1 MATFETAAKMVN
13 RVYPQSSS
21 MICLGD
27 FLKCLEVAT
36 DPEALRRS
44 GGYGYWEWEHKR
56 DTTVFTWS
64 GDQLDYNIMFS
75 QFLAAIYKDGGRV
88 VRTSHMAE
96 DFQWLEVIL

>member
-1 MATFETAAKMVN
+1 MATLESAEKMVS
-13 RVYPQSSS
+13 RVYPDSSS
-21 MICLGD
+21 LICLGD
-27 FLKCLEVAT
+27 FLKCLDVAT

-44 GGYGYWEWEHKR
+44 GGYGHWEWEHKR

-64 GDQLDYNIMFS
+64 GDQLDYNLMFS

-96 DFQWLEVIL
+96 DFQWMEVIL